1 MKSVMRWLLFVLACL
16 GGVALVA
23 AVRWQPVRSSVPA
36 RGDPAGDSVTMPDRS
51 GLDSSMHAMEAAAV
65 FRERRVK
72 SRIAFDPRQSAGA
85 PAPPEP
91 APARPAIQL
100 VGIVWGSHP
109 MALVDGIPGVDGSRA
124 MQRGDTVG
132 GLRLRRITPGSVVMT
147 GYDTTWTLRVREFR

>member
-1 MKSVMRWLLFVLACL
+1 MMRWLLLVLACL
-16 GGVALVA
+16 GGAALVA
-23 AVRWQPVRSSVPA
+23 AVRWQPADTGMPIPVEPVTHAGGMLDHPA
-36 RGDPAGDSVTMPDRS
+36 PDSIA
-51 GLDSSMHAMEAAAV
+51 HAMEDAAA

-72 SRIAFDPRQSAGA
+72 TRIAFDPSQPAGA
-85 PAPPEP
+85 PAPPQPE
-91 APARPAIQL
+91 PARPPIQL

-124 MQRGDTVG
+124 MQRGDTAG